1 MEAVVL
7 RWLTH
12 LHASPVNVSPDE
24 EKMLLLDRTIIINSM
39 NKKNGNPLRKRNK
52 GILKNPRR
60 RELDI

>member
-12 LHASPVNVSPDE
+12 LHASLVNVSPDE
-24 EKMLLLDRTIIINSM
+24 EKMLLLDMTIIINSM